1 MGKHDRRGMSPPH
14 PLRQREERA
23 QASRRAGGR
32 GSAGHRDPDD
42 DGPRRPLLIYVL
54 LCALVVG
61 AGAFLWR
68 AYDDGTGGGPIRV
81 VPQQER
87 FKEPGPG
94 AEEAPTPVEDQLRT
108 AETPPIERFAEG
120 PEEPL
125 SPEEAAALEAPTG
138 PPAFVNNGPFV
149 AQIAALQ
156 SEDGIGPLWR
166 RLADRAPDL
175 FADARMDVQRADLGA
190 RGVYLRVRVGY
201 FPDREN
207 AARFCA
213 RMRAMGQDCMAV
225 ERE

>member
-1 MGKHDRRGMSPPH
+1 MGKHDRRRMTPQAFT
-14 PLRQREERA
+14 PLGEARA
-23 QASRRAGGR
+23 RGAGGR
-32 GSAGHRDPDD
+32 RDLDD
-42 DGPRRPLLIYVL
+42 DAPRRPLLIYVL
-54 LCALVVG
+54 LCGLVLG

-68 AYDDGTGGGPIRV
+68 AYDDGAGQGPSRV
-81 VPQQER
+81 PPAQER
-87 FKEPGPG
+87 FKERGPG
-94 AEEAPTPVEDQLRT
+94 ADEIPTPIEDQLRT
-108 AETPPIERFAEG
+108 ASPPSIQGFSEG

-125 SPEEAAALEAPTG
+125 SAEEEEALAAPMG
-138 PPAFVNNGPFV
+138 PPVFVNDGAFV

-156 SEDGIGPLWR
+156 SEDGVGPLWR

-175 FADARMDVQRADLGA
+175 FEQARMDVQRADLGA

>member
-1 MGKHDRRGMSPPH
+1 MGKHDRRGLTPAPQTQQRDTRARSPG
-14 PLRQREERA
+14 
-23 QASRRAGGR
+23 RR
-32 GSAGHRDPDD
+32 RDADD
-42 DGPRRPLLIYVL
+42 DGPRRPLMIYVL

-81 VPQQER
+81 APAQDR

-94 AEEAPTPVEDQLRT
+94 AEDAPTPVEDQLRT
-108 AETPPIERFAEG
+108 ADAPAIEGFTEG

-125 SPEEAAALEAPTG
+125 TAEEAAALEAPTG
-138 PPAFVNNGPFV
+138 PPTFANNGPFV

-156 SEDGIGPLWR
+156 SEDGIAPLWR

-201 FPDREN
+201 FPDRDN